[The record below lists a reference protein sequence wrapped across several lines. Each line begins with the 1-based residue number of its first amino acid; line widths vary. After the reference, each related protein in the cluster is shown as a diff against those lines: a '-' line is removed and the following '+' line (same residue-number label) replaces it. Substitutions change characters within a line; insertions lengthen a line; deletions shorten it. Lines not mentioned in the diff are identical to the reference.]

1 MAISVNPLLKGL
13 RGSINKQIVVK
24 QYSTRTVVTKF
35 PDMSRVVL
43 SPLQKIGN
51 KAFADAVKYARGI
64 LNDPE
69 KHNAYKIALQP
80 GQRVYNQAIKAY
92 LGNVNIQN
100 VNPFNTEEERIRR
113 VFNTEDERIS
123 RVFNTND
130 E

>member
-1 MAISVNPLLKGL
+1 MAVSENPLLKNI
-13 RGSINKQIVVK
+13 RGAIHKQIVVK
-24 QYSTRTVVTKF
+24 QFSHRTVVTKF

-43 SPLQKIGN
+43 SPLQKKGN
-51 KAFADAVKYARGI
+51 KAFADAVKYARDI

-69 KHNAYKIALQP
+69 KYNTYKKALQP

-92 LGNVNIQN
+92 LENVNIQN
-100 VNPFNTEEERIRR
+100 IKPFHTEDERISR